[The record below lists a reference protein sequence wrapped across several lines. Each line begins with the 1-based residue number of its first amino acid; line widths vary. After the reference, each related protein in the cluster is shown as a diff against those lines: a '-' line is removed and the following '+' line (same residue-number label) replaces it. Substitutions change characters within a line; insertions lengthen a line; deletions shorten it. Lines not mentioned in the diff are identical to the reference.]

1 MKSSMKK
8 FFVTCAAV
16 SAVSVCAAASA
27 MAADF
32 TQAPAYSDDDTN
44 TVKIVV
50 PADIDAAKQ
59 ATVLVVPKDKVNEVT
74 DEDILYI
81 NQGLTSDNGMTTLKL
96 KGTSKLDDGTYT
108 VKFGGYVGE
117 TFTLYSGDFTVGDAV
132 THTVLLGDVVADF
145 NTIDTA
151 DAQQVL
157 RHAVRG
163 SAAFSEDKDKLIAA
177 NVTANVGVVEDTP
190 IDTADAQQILR
201 YAVRGTTTTNVGKTA
216 TVDAE
221 YNVISI
227 D

>member
-32 TQAPAYSDDDTN
+32 TQAPTYSDDDTN

-117 TFTLYSGDFTVGDAV
+117 TFTLYSGDFTVGDV
-132 THTVLLGDVVADF
+132 TPTVKYGDV
-145 NTIDTA
+145 NNDTLVTSS
-151 DAQQVL
+151 DAMIVSMAEVQKVTLNDTQ
-157 RHAVRG
+157 
-163 SAAFSEDKDKLIAA
+163 KIAA
-177 NVTANVGVVEDTP
+177 DISGDSLVTSTDAMGIAMYEVGRITSFPVEN
-190 IDTADAQQILR
+190 Q
-201 YAVRGTTTTNVGKTA
+201 
-216 TVDAE
+216 
-221 YNVISI
+221 
-227 D
+227 

>member
-32 TQAPAYSDDDTN
+32 TQAPTYSDDDTN
-44 TVKIVV
+44 TVTIVV
-50 PADIDAAKQ
+50 PADIDAEKQ

-117 TFTLYSGDFTVGDAV
+117 TFTLYSGDFTVGDV
-132 THTVLLGDVVADF
+132 TPTVKYGDV
-145 NTIDTA
+145 NNDTLVTSS
-151 DAQQVL
+151 DAMIVSMAEVQKVTLNDTQ
-157 RHAVRG
+157 
-163 SAAFSEDKDKLIAA
+163 KIAA
-177 NVTANVGVVEDTP
+177 DISGDSLVTSTDAMGIAMYEVGRITSFPVEN
-190 IDTADAQQILR
+190 Q
-201 YAVRGTTTTNVGKTA
+201 
-216 TVDAE
+216 
-221 YNVISI
+221 
-227 D
+227 

>member
-1 MKSSMKK
+1 MKK

-32 TQAPAYSDDDTN
+32 TQAPTYSDDDTN

-117 TFTLYSGDFTVGDAV
+117 TFTLYSGDFTVGDV
-132 THTVLLGDVVADF
+132 TPTVKYGDV
-145 NTIDTA
+145 NNDTLVTSS
-151 DAQQVL
+151 DAMIVSMAEVQKVTLNDTQ
-157 RHAVRG
+157 
-163 SAAFSEDKDKLIAA
+163 KIAA
-177 NVTANVGVVEDTP
+177 DISGDSLVTSTDAMGIAMYEVGRITSFPVEN
-190 IDTADAQQILR
+190 Q
-201 YAVRGTTTTNVGKTA
+201 
-216 TVDAE
+216 
-221 YNVISI
+221 
-227 D
+227 

>member
-32 TQAPAYSDDDTN
+32 TQAPTYSDDDTN
-44 TVKIVV
+44 TVTIVV
-50 PADIDAAKQ
+50 PADIDAEKQ

-96 KGTSKLDDGTYT
+96 KGTSKLEDGTYT

-117 TFTLYSGDFTVGDAV
+117 TFTLYSGDFTVGDAGRTILV
-132 THTVLLGDVVADF
+132 GDANQSKDITSADASLILTCVSDEEGLDEGTDAYIAAAKSNGEDDLTSGDASAILSYLSDEEHDF
-145 NTIDTA
+145 VGNTI
-151 DAQQVL
+151 
-157 RHAVRG
+157 
-163 SAAFSEDKDKLIAA
+163 
-177 NVTANVGVVEDTP
+177 
-190 IDTADAQQILR
+190 
-201 YAVRGTTTTNVGKTA
+201 
-216 TVDAE
+216 TVD
-221 YNVISI
+221 
-227 D
+227 

>member
-117 TFTLYSGDFTVGDAV
+117 TFTLYSGDFTVGDV
-132 THTVLLGDVVADF
+132 TPTVKYGDV
-145 NTIDTA
+145 NNDTLVTSS
-151 DAQQVL
+151 DAMIVSMAEVQKVTLNDTQ
-157 RHAVRG
+157 
-163 SAAFSEDKDKLIAA
+163 KIAA
-177 NVTANVGVVEDTP
+177 DISGDSLVTSTDAMGIAMYEVGRITSFPVEN
-190 IDTADAQQILR
+190 Q
-201 YAVRGTTTTNVGKTA
+201 
-216 TVDAE
+216 
-221 YNVISI
+221 
-227 D
+227 

>member
-96 KGTSKLDDGTYT
+96 KGTSKLEDGTYT

-117 TFTLYSGDFTVGDAV
+117 TFTLYSGDFTVGDV
-132 THTVLLGDVVADF
+132 TPTVKYGDV
-145 NTIDTA
+145 NNDTLVTSS
-151 DAQQVL
+151 DAMIVSMAEVQKVTLNDTQ
-157 RHAVRG
+157 
-163 SAAFSEDKDKLIAA
+163 KIAA
-177 NVTANVGVVEDTP
+177 DISGDSLVTSTDAMGIAMYEVGRITSFPVEN
-190 IDTADAQQILR
+190 Q
-201 YAVRGTTTTNVGKTA
+201 
-216 TVDAE
+216 
-221 YNVISI
+221 
-227 D
+227 

>member
-1 MKSSMKK
+1 MKK

-32 TQAPAYSDDDTN
+32 TQAPTYSDDDTN
-44 TVKIVV
+44 TVTIVV
-50 PADIDAAKQ
+50 PADIDAEKQ

-117 TFTLYSGDFTVGDAV
+117 TFTLYSGDFTVGDV
-132 THTVLLGDVVADF
+132 TPTVKYGDV
-145 NTIDTA
+145 NNDTLVTSS
-151 DAQQVL
+151 DAMIVSMAEVQKVTLNDTQ
-157 RHAVRG
+157 
-163 SAAFSEDKDKLIAA
+163 KIAA
-177 NVTANVGVVEDTP
+177 DISGDSLVTSTDAMGIAMYEVGRITSFPVEN
-190 IDTADAQQILR
+190 Q
-201 YAVRGTTTTNVGKTA
+201 
-216 TVDAE
+216 
-221 YNVISI
+221 
-227 D
+227 

>member
-1 MKSSMKK
+1 MKK

-117 TFTLYSGDFTVGDAV
+117 TFTLYSGDFTVGNV
-132 THTVLLGDVVADF
+132 TPTVKYGDV
-145 NTIDTA
+145 NNDTLVTSS
-151 DAQQVL
+151 DAMIVSMAEVQKVTLNDTQ
-157 RHAVRG
+157 
-163 SAAFSEDKDKLIAA
+163 KIAA
-177 NVTANVGVVEDTP
+177 DISGDSLVTSTDAMGIAMYEVGRITSFPVEN
-190 IDTADAQQILR
+190 Q
-201 YAVRGTTTTNVGKTA
+201 
-216 TVDAE
+216 
-221 YNVISI
+221 
-227 D
+227 

>member
-96 KGTSKLDDGTYT
+96 KGTSKLEDGTYT

-117 TFTLYSGDFTVGDAV
+117 TFTLYSGDFTVGNV
-132 THTVLLGDVVADF
+132 TPTVKYGDVDNNGKIVSQDALLVRMAEVEKITL
-145 NTIDTA
+145 NDT
-151 DAQQVL
+151 Q
-157 RHAVRG
+157 
-163 SAAFSEDKDKLIAA
+163 KIAA
-177 NVTANVGVVEDTP
+177 DISGDNKINST
-190 IDTADAQQILR
+190 DALGIQM
-201 YAVRGTTTTNVGKTA
+201 YEVGKITSFP
-216 TVDAE
+216 VE
-221 YNVISI
+221 NQ
-227 D
+227 

>member
-32 TQAPAYSDDDTN
+32 TQAPTYSDDDTN
-44 TVKIVV
+44 TVTIVV

-117 TFTLYSGDFTVGDAV
+117 TFTLYSGDFTVGDV
-132 THTVLLGDVVADF
+132 TPTVKYGDV
-145 NTIDTA
+145 NNDTLVTSS
-151 DAQQVL
+151 DAMIVSMAEVQKVTLNDTQ
-157 RHAVRG
+157 
-163 SAAFSEDKDKLIAA
+163 KIAA
-177 NVTANVGVVEDTP
+177 DISGDSLVTSTDAMGIAMYEVGRITSFPVEN
-190 IDTADAQQILR
+190 Q
-201 YAVRGTTTTNVGKTA
+201 
-216 TVDAE
+216 
-221 YNVISI
+221 
-227 D
+227 

>member
-1 MKSSMKK
+1 MKK

-81 NQGLTSDNGMTTLKL
+81 NQGLTSEDGMTTLKL

-117 TFTLYSGDFTVGDAV
+117 TFTLYSGDFTVGNV
-132 THTVLLGDVVADF
+132 TPTVKYGDV
-145 NTIDTA
+145 NNDTLVTSS
-151 DAQQVL
+151 DAMIVSMAEVQKVTLNDTQ
-157 RHAVRG
+157 
-163 SAAFSEDKDKLIAA
+163 KIAA
-177 NVTANVGVVEDTP
+177 DISGDSLVTSTDAMGIAMYEVGRITSFPVEN
-190 IDTADAQQILR
+190 Q
-201 YAVRGTTTTNVGKTA
+201 
-216 TVDAE
+216 
-221 YNVISI
+221 
-227 D
+227 

>member
-1 MKSSMKK
+1 MKK

-96 KGTSKLDDGTYT
+96 KGTSKLEDGTYT

-117 TFTLYSGDFTVGDAV
+117 TFTLYSGDFTVGDV
-132 THTVLLGDVVADF
+132 TPTVKYGDV
-145 NTIDTA
+145 NNDTLVTSS
-151 DAQQVL
+151 DAMIVSMAEVQKVTLNDTQ
-157 RHAVRG
+157 
-163 SAAFSEDKDKLIAA
+163 KIAA
-177 NVTANVGVVEDTP
+177 DISGDSLVTSTDAMGIAMYEVGRITSFPVEN
-190 IDTADAQQILR
+190 Q
-201 YAVRGTTTTNVGKTA
+201 
-216 TVDAE
+216 
-221 YNVISI
+221 
-227 D
+227 

>member
-1 MKSSMKK
+1 MKK

-32 TQAPAYSDDDTN
+32 TQAPTYSDDDTN

-117 TFTLYSGDFTVGDAV
+117 TFTLYSGDFTVGNV
-132 THTVLLGDVVADF
+132 TPTVKYGDV
-145 NTIDTA
+145 NNDTLVTSS
-151 DAQQVL
+151 DAMIVSMAEVQKVTLNDTQ
-157 RHAVRG
+157 
-163 SAAFSEDKDKLIAA
+163 KIAA
-177 NVTANVGVVEDTP
+177 DISGDSLVTSTDAMGIAMYEVGRITSFPVEN
-190 IDTADAQQILR
+190 Q
-201 YAVRGTTTTNVGKTA
+201 
-216 TVDAE
+216 
-221 YNVISI
+221 
-227 D
+227 

>member
-32 TQAPAYSDDDTN
+32 TQAPTYSDDDTN

-117 TFTLYSGDFTVGDAV
+117 TFTLYSGDFTVGDV
-132 THTVLLGDVVADF
+132 TTHEVLLGDVVAAF
-145 NTIDTA
+145 GEINTT

-157 RHAVRG
+157 LKAVNREVEFE
-163 SAAFSEDKDKLIAA
+163 ADPDKVIAA
-177 NVTANVGVVEDTP
+177 NVTAGDSNINT
-190 IDTADAQQILR
+190 TDAQQILA
-201 YAVRGTTTTNVGKTA
+201 YSVGSADPSANVGKTA
-216 TVDAE
+216 VVDSE

-227 D
+227 K

>member
-32 TQAPAYSDDDTN
+32 TQAPAYSDDDAN

-81 NQGLTSDNGMTTLKL
+81 NQGLTSEDGMTTLKL
-96 KGTSKLDDGTYT
+96 KGTSKLEDGTYT

-117 TFTLYSGDFTVGDAV
+117 TFTLYSGDFTVGDV
-132 THTVLLGDVVADF
+132 TPTVKYGDV
-145 NTIDTA
+145 NNDTLVTSS
-151 DAQQVL
+151 DAMIVSMAEVQKVTLNDTQ
-157 RHAVRG
+157 
-163 SAAFSEDKDKLIAA
+163 KIAA
-177 NVTANVGVVEDTP
+177 DISGDSLVTSTDAMGIAMYEVGRITSFPVEN
-190 IDTADAQQILR
+190 Q
-201 YAVRGTTTTNVGKTA
+201 
-216 TVDAE
+216 
-221 YNVISI
+221 
-227 D
+227 